1 MDASMVQECGKAL
14 EEILT
19 LANGKMGKLM
29 GLGSTHG
36 LTETNTKV
44 SLVLV

>member
-19 LANGKMGKLM
+19 LANGKMVKLM
-29 GLGSTHG
+29 ELVFTHG
-36 LTETNTKV
+36 LTETNMKV